1 MSLPITRN
9 SINRSLLRCGF
20 VLFWDRAREVIVVGI
35 VMLICT
41 CLESVAAQ
49 AWPEISFSKPIGGF
63 IHPSH
68 LTSAGDGSGRLFVVE
83 QAGRV
88 RIVKNGVLL
97 ATPFLDIRAR
107 VGNTSAGTGL
117 VSIAFPPDYVSKGH
131 FYVNYTT
138 ASRYLIVA
146 RYTVTSNPDIAD
158 ANSEQ
163 IVLTDGP
170 YPGHYG
176 GELAFGPLDGYLYLG
191 IGTGTAPMPDSLGQ
205 DVTSLHGKLI
215 RIDVET
221 GNPVTY
227 TIPQSNPFR
236 TTPNARPEIWS
247 LGLRNPF
254 RSSFDPETG
263 DFYIADVGQSSREEV
278 DFEPADSPGAINYG
292 WNIMEG
298 SECFNA
304 ITCNT
309 DGLTF
314 PVAEYDHTEGCSI
327 SGGTVYRSNR
337 FPSFQGI
344 YFFGDW
350 CSGLIWGL
358 QRVNGSWQNAILTD
372 STLSITA
379 FAEDE
384 TGNLWIADYSGGAIY
399 PVKEGPPIP
408 VNLSV
413 TQTDSP
419 DPCSGGNRLTYTIRV
434 TNKSAALA
442 TGVVLTDTMP
452 AGASFVSATIDQ
464 GTRTRSGNMITW
476 SIPSLASGVTATLTL
491 VVQPTQTGTVTNTA
505 MAQANEP
512 DSDPADN
519 SSSEST
525 TITPG
530 TDLKVTVSDGKTT
543 VVAGQIDTYTI
554 KVTNVGPGDVTGAT
568 VTDNFPAMLTGVTF
582 TATQSGGASGFTTTG
597 TGNIHDT
604 LTMPAGSFVTYK
616 ATGKVN
622 SAATGTLSNTA
633 TIGAPS
639 AVTELTP
646 ANNTA
651 TDSDTIIFRADLKIT
666 ATDGKS
672 AAVAGSKNTYT
683 ITVTNLGPSNASGA
697 VIKDNFPSTFTAV
710 TYTATQTGGAFG
722 FSTTGTGNINDAVTM
737 PSGSKITY
745 KATGTISSSASGSI
759 SDTASVNAPSG
770 VTDPNLAN
778 NSATDTDTL

>member
-9 SINRSLLRCGF
+9 TINRSCLWCGF
-20 VLFWDRAREVIVVGI
+20 VLFWDRAREMIVVGI

-41 CLESVAAQ
+41 CAESVAAQ

-68 LTSAGDGSGRLFVVE
+68 LTSARDGSGRLFVVE

-88 RIVKNGVLL
+88 RIAKNGVLL
-97 ATPFLDIRAR
+97 ATPFLDIRTR

-138 ASRYLIVA
+138 ASRNLIVA

-191 IGTGTAPMPDSLGQ
+191 IGTGTATMPDSLGQ

-236 TTPNARPEIWS
+236 TTPNARPEIWG

-263 DFYIADVGQSSREEV
+263 DFYIADVGQSSREEL
-278 DFEPADSPGAINYG
+278 DFEPADGPGAINYG

-304 ITCNT
+304 ISCNT

-327 SGGTVYRSNR
+327 TGGTVYRSNR

-350 CSGLIWGL
+350 CSGRIWGL

-384 TGNLWIADYSGGAIY
+384 TGNLWIADYRGGAIY
-399 PVKEGPPIP
+399 PVKEGLPIP

-419 DPCSGGNRLTYTIRV
+419 DPCPGGNRLTYTIRV

-452 AGASFVSATIDQ
+452 AGASFISATINQ
-464 GTRTRSGNMITW
+464 GTQTRSGNMITW

-525 TITPG
+525 RITPG

-543 VVAGQIDTYTI
+543 VAAGQIDIYTI
-554 KVTNVGPGDVTGAT
+554 KATNGGPGNVTGAT

-582 TATQSGGASGFTTTG
+582 TATQSGGASGFTATG

-622 SAATGTLSNTA
+622 SAATGTLANTA

-639 AVTELTP
+639 GVTELTP

-683 ITVTNLGPSNASGA
+683 ITVTNLGPSNVSGA
-697 VIKDNFPSTFTAV
+697 VIKDNFPSTFTGV
-710 TYTATQTGGAFG
+710 TYTATQTGGASG
-722 FSTTGTGNINDAVTM
+722 FSATGTGNINDAVTM

-745 KATGTISSSASGSI
+745 KVTGTISISASGSI

>member
-1 MSLPITRN
+1 M
-9 SINRSLLRCGF
+9 
-20 VLFWDRAREVIVVGI
+20 
-35 VMLICT
+35 
-41 CLESVAAQ
+41 
-49 AWPEISFSKPIGGF
+49 
-63 IHPSH
+63 H
-68 LTSAGDGSGRLFVVE
+68 
-83 QAGRV
+83 
-88 RIVKNGVLL
+88 
-97 ATPFLDIRAR
+97 
-107 VGNTSAGTGL
+107 
-117 VSIAFPPDYVSKGH
+117 
-131 FYVNYTT
+131 
-138 ASRYLIVA
+138 
-146 RYTVTSNPDIAD
+146 
-158 ANSEQ
+158 
-163 IVLTDGP
+163 DGP

-191 IGTGTAPMPDSLGQ
+191 IGTGTAAMPDSLGQ

-236 TTPNARPEIWS
+236 TTPNARPEIWG

-263 DFYIADVGQSSREEV
+263 DFYIADVGQSSREEL
-278 DFEPADSPGAINYG
+278 DFEPADGPGAINYG

-304 ITCNT
+304 ISCNT

-327 SGGTVYRSNR
+327 TGGTVYRSNR

-350 CSGLIWGL
+350 CSGRIWGL

-384 TGNLWIADYSGGAIY
+384 TGNLWIADYRGGAIY
-399 PVKEGPPIP
+399 PVKEGLPIP

-419 DPCSGGNRLTYTIRV
+419 DPCPGGNRLTYTIRV

-452 AGASFVSATIDQ
+452 AGASFVSVTINQ
-464 GTRTRSGNMITW
+464 GTQTRSGNMITW

-525 TITPG
+525 RITPG

-543 VVAGQIDTYTI
+543 VAAGQIDIYTI
-554 KVTNVGPGDVTGAT
+554 KATNGGPGNVTGAT

-582 TATQSGGASGFTTTG
+582 TATQSGGASGFTATG

-639 AVTELTP
+639 GVTELTP

-683 ITVTNLGPSNASGA
+683 ITVTNLGPSNLSGA
-697 VIKDNFPSTFTAV
+697 VIKDNFPSTFTGV
-710 TYTATQTGGAFG
+710 TYTATQTGGASG
-722 FSTTGTGNINDAVTM
+722 FSATGTGNINDAVTM

-745 KATGTISSSASGSI
+745 KATGTISISASGSI